1 MHTIT
6 IYIVHVNVAVFTNF
20 VLPSFQ
26 IGVMH
31 TTVGILDPPLGNT
44 RLQVVRLMSA
54 VLQCSSTS
62 IANEVIRLKTFT
74 NLLVSVPLSLLL
86 PLLVLPCIFLLPIFS
101 PVPNF
106 HINLIE
112 LSVYHTVSLA
122 LISLPSHPYYFWC
135 PLLGI
140 DCPPPPKKKKKSL

>member
-1 MHTIT
+1 
-6 IYIVHVNVAVFTNF
+6 
-20 VLPSFQ
+20 
-26 IGVMH
+26 MH

-74 NLLVSVPLSLLL
+74 NLLVSVPLSL
-86 PLLVLPCIFLLPIFS
+86 S
-101 PVPNF
+101 P
-106 HINLIE
+106 
-112 LSVYHTVSLA
+112 SSSYSSCSA
-122 LISLPSHPYYFWC
+122 MYLPSSHFLSSTQFSSQPYRVRCCIMYLGLPVIILVYPLVHTIAGVPGCAFTL

-140 DCPPPPKKKKKSL
+140 DPPPPTL